1 MVQKNGGDDR
11 RRRVAIYCRVSTSNQ
26 DNDRQERDLKEY
38 ADRADFKVVEVF
50 KETLSGIRKAK
61 GRQPIER
68 EKAMALAQSR
78 KIDAV
83 LVTEMTR
90 WGRSTQDLMDTLGQ
104 LASCDVSLIAQTGL
118 TFDLSTPQG
127 KLVANLMASLAEF
140 EHDLLRERVRSGVAA
155 AKARGQTFGRK
166 RGYRPSDKKAPKVV
180 ELSQRG
186 YSQRDIASELG
197 LSKTTV
203 NEILKRQRVKTAETS

>member
-1 MVQKNGGDDR
+1 M
-11 RRRVAIYCRVSTSNQ
+11 
-26 DNDRQERDLKEY
+26 
-38 ADRADFKVVEVF
+38 
-50 KETLSGIRKAK
+50 
-61 GRQPIER
+61 
-68 EKAMALAQSR
+68 
-78 KIDAV
+78 
-83 LVTEMTR
+83 
-90 WGRSTQDLMDTLGQ
+90 
-104 LASCDVSLIAQTGL
+104 
-118 TFDLSTPQG
+118 
-127 KLVANLMASLAEF
+127 
-140 EHDLLRERVRSGVAA
+140 RSGVAA